1 MKLAVHGLAF
11 SPLARRQWCRAVQ
24 HRHAAHPLWS
34 TPTNETRFKALGTT
48 FRLLYFASNENTAL
62 LEARAIV
69 GRPDPAKVSA
79 FGWTTIRVNVN
90 LDNVADLRGSAER
103 TQVETTV
110 QELTGDWMDYA
121 NRTSTS
127 HDISSNPPAP
137 TQRFGAALHSNTKCQ
152 GFLTPSAMNPL
163 VANLVVFADRIAI
176 NEQALTISPV

>member
-1 MKLAVHGLAF
+1 M
-11 SPLARRQWCRAVQ
+11 Q

-48 FRLLYFASNENTAL
+48 FRLLYFAFDENTAL

-69 GRPDPAKVSA
+69 GKPDPTKVSA
-79 FGWTTIRVNVN
+79 IGWTTIRVDVS
-90 LDNVADLRGSAER
+90 LKNVADLRGSAER
-103 TQVETTV
+103 AKVETTV
-110 QELTGDWMDYA
+110 QELTGDWKDYA

-127 HDISSNPPAP
+127 LDISSNPPAP

-163 VANLVVFADRIAI
+163 VANLVVFADRVAI
-176 NEQALTISPV
+176 DGQALTISPV